1 MVCTAQGF
9 HSASPEEKGCESL
22 EYNSKFF
29 TNLEPEKYLAS
40 KIKERKLKI
49 LLKDTVALIYVYL
62 LVYIIFIQYPEEYQ

>member
-29 TNLEPEKYLAS
+29 TYLEPEKYLAS
-40 KIKERKLKI
+40 KIKEKNPKNITKRYSSINLC
-49 LLKDTVALIYVYL
+49 
-62 LVYIIFIQYPEEYQ
+62 IFISLYNLYSIS